1 MKPGKQRPHGFTL
14 RLGPS
19 VAGVA
24 QGIEATLVADADAVL
39 VVALAVST
47 LLPQRPA
54 LMHLAV
60 ARDVEV
66 VPDVLPTASAVILPA
81 LPERVLLCRLRAAAV
96 QHNQCYC
103 SHCLV
108 YLDKKEKNIKD

>member
-1 MKPGKQRPHGFTL
+1 MKPLQECPHGFTL
-14 RLGPS
+14 CPGPS
-19 VAGVA
+19 IAGVA
-24 QGIEATLVADADAVL
+24 QGIETTFIADADAVL
-39 VVALAVST
+39 VVALAVGT

-60 ARDVEV
+60 ARDVVV

-81 LPERVLLCRLRAAAV
+81 LPKRVLLCRPRAAAV
-96 QHNQCYC
+96 QHNQCYS

-108 YLDKKEKNIKD
+108 YLDKKEKNIKG

>member
-1 MKPGKQRPHGFTL
+1 MQPLQKCPQGFTL

-19 VAGVA
+19 VTGIA
-24 QGIEATLVADADAVL
+24 QGIEATLVADADAVF

-60 ARDVEV
+60 ARDVV
-66 VPDVLPTASAVILPA
+66 VVADVLPTASAVILPA
-81 LPERVLLCRLRAAAV
+81 LPERVLLCRPRAAAV

-103 SHCLV
+103 SHV
-108 YLDKKEKNIKD
+108 T